1 MELDKIYLGDAYELI
16 KQVPNH
22 SVDLIM
28 TDPPYAIK
36 NLNTGTGILKDKSK
50 AKHIEEMKETALG
63 SSIDLKILDEF
74 MRVMK
79 KPNCYIWCN
88 KEQIFDYLEFFT
100 RKNDCKFEIIIWA
113 KNNPIPFA
121 GGHYLPD
128 KEYCLY
134 FYKNVK
140 IESDYNSLRTFYQTS
155 LNVEDKNKFKHPTIK
170 PEEIIKTLINNSCKS
185 GVVFD
190 PFVGSGTTCVC
201 AKRLG
206 LNYIGFEINPKYH
219 KIAVDRINGINQKGE
234 MNLLDMNFEQLNLLG
249 DKNDN

>member
-1 MELDKIYLGDAYELI
+1 MELNNIYLGDAYELI
-16 KQVPNH
+16 KKTPDK
-22 SVDLIM
+22 SIDLIM
-28 TDPPYAIK
+28 TDPPYKIK
-36 NLNTGTGILKDKSK
+36 NLHTGTGILKDKSK
-50 AKHIEEMKETALG
+50 AKHIEEMKATALG
-63 SSIDLKILDEF
+63 SSIDFGILEEF

-134 FYKNVK
+134 FYKGVK
-140 IESDYNSLRTFYQTS
+140 
-155 LNVEDKNKFKHPTIK
+155 LNGNYETLKTYYFTNINQEDKNKFKHPTIK

-201 AKRLG
+201 AKKLG
-206 LNYIGFEINPKYH
+206 LNYLGFEINEKYF
-219 KIAVDRINGINQKGE
+219 KIAVDRLNGFDQNG
-234 MNLLDMNFEQLNLLG
+234 NYDLLNEIY
-249 DKNDN
+249 

>member
-1 MELDKIYLGDAYELI
+1 MKLNNIYLGDAYELI
-16 KQVPNH
+16 KKIPDK
-22 SVDLIM
+22 SIDLIM

-36 NLNTGTGILKDKSK
+36 NLHTGTGILKDKSR
-50 AKHIEEMKETALG
+50 AKHIEEMKATALG
-63 SSIDLKILDEF
+63 SSINFEILEEF

-100 RKNDCKFEIIIWA
+100 RKSDCKFEIIIWA

-134 FYKNVK
+134 FYKGVK
-140 IESDYNSLRTFYQTS
+140 
-155 LNVEDKNKFKHPTIK
+155 LNGNYDTLKTCYITNLNTYDKNKFKHPTIK
-170 PEEIIKTLINNSCKS
+170 PEEIIKILINNSCKN

-201 AKRLG
+201 AKKLG
-206 LNYIGFEINPKYH
+206 LKYLGFEINEKYF
-219 KIAVDRINGINQKGE
+219 KIAVDRLNGFDQNG
-234 MNLLDMNFEQLNLLG
+234 NYDLLNEIY
-249 DKNDN
+249 

>member
-1 MELDKIYLGDAYELI
+1 MELNNIYLGDAYELI
-16 KQVPNH
+16 KQVPDH

-28 TDPPYAIK
+28 TDPPYAIPG
-36 NLNTGTGILKDKSK
+36 LHVGTGILKDPVK
-50 AKHIEEMKETALG
+50 AKHIEEMKEAALG
-63 SSIDLKILDEF
+63 SSIDFGILDEF
-74 MRVMK
+74 MRIMK

-134 FYKNVK
+134 FYKGVK
-140 IESDYNSLRTFYQTS
+140 LNGNYDTLKTCYITS
-155 LNVEDKNKFKHPTIK
+155 LNTYDKNKFKHPTIK

-201 AKRLG
+201 AKKLG
-206 LNYIGFEINPKYH
+206 LNYLGFEINEKYF
-219 KIAVDRINGINQKGE
+219 KIAVDRLNGFDQNG
-234 MNLLDMNFEQLNLLG
+234 NYDLLNEIY
-249 DKNDN
+249 

>member
-1 MELDKIYLGDAYELI
+1 MELNNIYLGDAYELI
-16 KQVPNH
+16 KKIPDK
-22 SVDLIM
+22 SIDLIM

-50 AKHIEEMKETALG
+50 AKHIEEMKATALG
-63 SSIDLKILDEF
+63 SSIDFKILEHF

-100 RKNDCKFEIIIWA
+100 KKNDCKFEIIIWA

-134 FYKNVK
+134 FYKGVK
-140 IESDYNSLRTFYQTS
+140 INGNYDALKTCYITS
-155 LNVEDKNKFKHPTIK
+155 LNTYDKNKFKHPTIK

-201 AKRLG
+201 AKKLG
-206 LNYIGFEINPKYH
+206 LKYLGFEINEKYF
-219 KIAVDRINGINQKGE
+219 KIAVDRLNGFDQNG
-234 MNLLDMNFEQLNLLG
+234 NYDLLNEIY
-249 DKNDN
+249 